1 MEFIKR
7 LWRRQTG
14 VDASAERD
22 RTAPLRL
29 PVPREFR
36 RGRLKHDERASVEAA
51 LGMLD
56 YILES
61 TGFPDY
67 ASLDVLDFG
76 CGVRLT
82 QALLQ
87 DGRPIGHYFG
97 VDVHPG
103 MIGYLRNNA
112 DDPRFE
118 FAVVPFQNDMYNPD
132 GEPMRPD
139 SPLPCGDRTF
149 DLIIALSV
157 FTHLTPHD
165 FQHLL
170 QLLRRHVKPDG
181 RLFLTCFID
190 ETIVGKFHDAV
201 PDKPL
206 WRALYR
212 EAFVREMVAAARWEV
227 IRRGPRRADKQIVD
241 HLVCRPVRE
250 QRNAC

>member
-7 LWRRQTG
+7 FWHRHTRVEDPAG
-14 VDASAERD
+14 RD
-22 RTAPLRL
+22 QTAPLRL
-29 PVPREFR
+29 PVPFEFR

-51 LGMLD
+51 RVMLD

-61 TGFPDY
+61 TGFRDY
-67 ASLDVLDFG
+67 ARLDVLDFG
-76 CGVRLT
+76 CGVKLT

-87 DGRPIGHYFG
+87 DGRPIRRYFG

-103 MIGYLRNNA
+103 MIGYLQSKVA
-112 DDPRFE
+112 DPRFE

-170 QLLRRHVKPDG
+170 HLLRGHVKPDG

-190 ETIVGKFHDAV
+190 ETIAWAFHDAV

-206 WRALYR
+206 LRALYR

-241 HLVCRPVRE
+241 HLVCGPVQESRD
-250 QRNAC
+250 AG